1 MQPLC
6 SQTWQSFLPLKRAPY
21 PLWYKEH
28 QLGKE
33 KHWALQGCHSGGKR
47 QSKCVLHIISHPGI
61 FPRDLPTLLLTQPPS
76 PHLEAVTLPG
86 VPGRGL
92 LPQMSHLAMAFL
104 DHSPT
109 PMVPKLV
116 FSCHSGNCCHIL
128 LQLVL

>member
-1 MQPLC
+1 MVAIPPPEESALPSLVQRTPAWEGKTLGF
-6 SQTWQSFLPLKRAPY
+6 TGLPLWREEAVW
-21 PLWYKEH
+21 LCASHYKPPTGFS
-28 QLGKE
+28 L
-33 KHWALQGCHSGGKR
+33 
-47 QSKCVLHIISHPGI
+47 
-61 FPRDLPTLLLTQPPS
+61 DLPTLLLTKPPS